1 MSDRSVWKTPYS
13 GACKPGM
20 KSRGMRDPTPKL
32 CLEGNTKQIPSM
44 YLSCINVTADNPAY
58 SSVDDI
64 LYDKNMTKLIC
75 VPSVMNG
82 KFVVPSSVTNIGRN
96 AFGGCKNLDVVID
109 NSRENVKVGEDAF
122 YGCKSVK
129 FLK

>member
-1 MSDRSVWKTPYS
+1 
-13 GACKPGM
+13 
-20 KSRGMRDPTPKL
+20 MRDPTPKL

-75 VPSVMNG
+75 VPSVKNG